1 MKKIKFI
8 ISIIIFILVTGIF
21 SSIYADDEA
30 TTTTTF
36 TDFANAKVILEE
48 KDSGSG
54 FEYKLK
60 VTGITFN
67 EDSTYAVFLTNGNN
81 KPNITSLKDYEN
93 YDGYSGYLE
102 QQDSGIYLVSESI
115 EKWIEKNGDLYVWII

>member
-36 TDFANAKVILEE
+36 TDFSNAKVIVTE
-48 KDSGSG
+48 KDDG
-54 FEYKLK
+54 
-60 VTGITFN
+60 
-67 EDSTYAVFLTNGNN
+67 NGYW
-81 KPNITSLKDYEN
+81 SL
-93 YDGYSGYLE
+93 
-102 QQDSGIYLVSESI
+102 IYLFQELSQMKKVHI
-115 EKWIEKNGDLYVWII
+115 